1 MIMIHKFIICLFV
14 LQNLNWTEE
23 RSPSTKAA
31 KRRKSAS
38 KPVEETQPRVFAPGQ
53 DLRLLT
59 KAAKEGGIV
68 HTIQPLF
75 VPEVIARCGMRWWN
89 AQFNP
94 HITNVLREQ
103 VVKNNLG
110 FFGESYDKLREVRP
124 ASELEVIRVLRTSH
138 QHTSKAHH
146 LRMSM
151 LAQKLFRDTVDPA
164 VNYVKSK
171 VFGIENGAP
180 ILGADHPLMKELMD
194 QASGRVLM

>member
-89 AQFNP
+89 AHCNSQV
-94 HITNVLREQ
+94 TNVLREV

-110 FFGESYDKLREVRP
+110 QFGSSYDTLRE
-124 ASELEVIRVLRTSH
+124 A
-138 QHTSKAHH
+138 K
-146 LRMSM
+146 
-151 LAQKLFRDTVDPA
+151 
-164 VNYVKSK
+164 
-171 VFGIENGAP
+171 
-180 ILGADHPLMKELMD
+180 
-194 QASGRVLM
+194 GRVRQLEDHHNDVQQKHSAKRHHQKVSSRGGNSLPGRQLQQQLTQSGAGHCLTQ